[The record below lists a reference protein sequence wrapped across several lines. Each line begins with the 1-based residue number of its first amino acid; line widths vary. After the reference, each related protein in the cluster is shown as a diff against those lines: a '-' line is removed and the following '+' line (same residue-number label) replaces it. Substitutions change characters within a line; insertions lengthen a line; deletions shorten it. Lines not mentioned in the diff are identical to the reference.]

1 MPVETIAFSTRQSL
15 TGILGKAL
23 PNTCV
28 PLNTD
33 AAISR
38 KTAEGI
44 VRSNDQKSMSID
56 ELWEL
61 HADVIF
67 EFDQKLLSEEIELE
81 QRLRHIR
88 AAYRSRRPTRLQRFD
103 A

>member
-1 MPVETIAFSTRQSL
+1 MHALVKRAATARGTDDCHTR
-15 TGILGKAL
+15 I
-23 PNTCV
+23 
-28 PLNTD
+28 PLRHFKKQRRV
-33 AAISR
+33 S
-38 KTAEGI
+38 GP
-44 VRSNDQKSMSID
+44 SMSID

-81 QRLRHIR
+81 ERLRHIH
-88 AAYRSRRPTRLQRFD
+88 AAYRSRRPIGLRRFD

>member
-1 MPVETIAFSTRQSL
+1 
-15 TGILGKAL
+15 
-23 PNTCV
+23 
-28 PLNTD
+28 
-33 AAISR
+33 
-38 KTAEGI
+38 
-44 VRSNDQKSMSID
+44 MSIH

-81 QRLRHIR
+81 QRLRQL
-88 AAYRSRRPTRLQRFD
+88 YRSRRPIKRWRFD

>member
-1 MPVETIAFSTRQSL
+1 
-15 TGILGKAL
+15 
-23 PNTCV
+23 
-28 PLNTD
+28 
-33 AAISR
+33 
-38 KTAEGI
+38 
-44 VRSNDQKSMSID
+44 MSID

-88 AAYRSRRPTRLQRFD
+88 AAYRSRCPTRLQRFD

>member
-1 MPVETIAFSTRQSL
+1 MR
-15 TGILGKAL
+15 G
-23 PNTCV
+23 
-28 PLNTD
+28 
-33 AAISR
+33 
-38 KTAEGI
+38 
-44 VRSNDQKSMSID
+44 NDQKSMSID

-81 QRLRHIR
+81 QRLRHIQ
-88 AAYRSRRPTRLQRFD
+88 AVYRSRRPSRFRRFD

>member
-1 MPVETIAFSTRQSL
+1 MR
-15 TGILGKAL
+15 G
-23 PNTCV
+23 N
-28 PLNTD
+28 N
-33 AAISR
+33 
-38 KTAEGI
+38 
-44 VRSNDQKSMSID
+44 QKSMSID